1 VDSNLPCR
9 AIPSRSAVFF
19 QFGSRKASGKAPDD
33 RNVGNRSKLERT
45 VTLEENN
52 TMSAESQ
59 ETPKKNPHKSSSFT
73 ADWLIQREPSE
84 ASRALMVFEEPTTT
98 GGLAAWSPICR

>member
-1 VDSNLPCR
+1 VDSNLPRR

-59 ETPKKNPHKSSSFT
+59 ETLKKT
-73 ADWLIQREPSE
+73 R
-84 ASRALMVFEEPTTT
+84 ASHRVLQQT
-98 GGLAAWSPICR
+98 G

>member
-1 VDSNLPCR
+1 MSHEASIPDKRGLDEGEANAWIRICPVG

-19 QFGSRKASGKAPDD
+19 QFGSREASGEAPDD

-59 ETPKKNPHKSSSFT
+59 ET
-73 ADWLIQREPSE
+73 L
-84 ASRALMVFEEPTTT
+84 
-98 GGLAAWSPICR
+98 